1 MTMVE
6 YANANDTHPGVCRNR
21 GHTDLDPWAQRHR
34 RLDSVSLCRNRRT
47 PNVMALAEGQADNAE
62 ANRWLG
68 PYRGGGTPGIQRCPR
83 QQQLAMSAFS
93 MPEASLGEA

>member
-1 MTMVE
+1 MRMQTTLILAYVGTVGP
-6 YANANDTHPGVCRNR
+6 ASCSDRPTACG
-21 GHTDLDPWAQRHR
+21 
-34 RLDSVSLCRNRRT
+34 T
-47 PNVMALAEGQADNAE
+47 PIVMALAEGQADNAE